1 MGEVTA
7 ELPELLPPEQLL
19 QRHDLARFS
28 NGRHALLDEWLR
40 ERARPSEGL
49 SSRTYV
55 VCPTAESDR
64 VVGYFT
70 ISTALESRAVLP
82 SAKLR
87 RGMPDGVPLL
97 LIGRLAVDS
106 EWQGRGVGSM
116 LLKNAMERCLA
127 VARIA
132 GVRAIAVH
140 AIDGAATAFYE
151 KHGFI
156 GSPLGTRLLVLPI
169 EAARALLKP

>member
-19 QRHDLARFS
+19 QRHDLTRFS
-28 NGRHALLDEWLR
+28 NGRHALLDDWLR

-49 SSRTYV
+49 SARTYV
-55 VCPTAESDR
+55 VCPTTEAAR

-70 ISTALESRAVLP
+70 ISTALESRAALP
-82 SAKLR
+82 AAKLR

-97 LIGRLAVDS
+97 LIGRLAVDL

-116 LLKNAMERCLA
+116 LLRNAMERCLT
-127 VARIA
+127 VANIA

-140 AIDGAATAFYE
+140 AIDDAATAFYE
-151 KHGFI
+151 RHGFI
-156 GSPLGTRLLVLPI
+156 RTPLGTRFLVLPI
-169 EAARALLKP
+169 ETARASLKP